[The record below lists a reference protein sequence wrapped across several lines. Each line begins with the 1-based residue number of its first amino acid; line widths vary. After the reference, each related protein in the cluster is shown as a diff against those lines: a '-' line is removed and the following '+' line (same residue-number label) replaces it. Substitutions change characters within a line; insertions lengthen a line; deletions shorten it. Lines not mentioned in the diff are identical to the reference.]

1 MLKKTLK
8 NLSVAGL
15 VFASISSQAADQI
28 NVYSYRQPFL
38 VEPLFEEF
46 TKDTGIKVKVVFAKQ
61 GLAERLERE
70 GRLSPADLVLTTDI
84 SRLMEL
90 VQKDLSQPVD
100 NKVINN
106 AIPAQFR
113 DPDGHWFA
121 LTKRARAIF
130 TTRRKDQ
137 PENITYADLADPKN
151 KGKICTRSGKD
162 AYNVG
167 LVASYVANYGE
178 EATREWL
185 EGFKANLARRP
196 QGNDRAQVR
205 AIQEGVCD
213 IAIGNSYYYGQMLK
227 DEEQRS
233 WAESVYINFPDQQE
247 KGKGTHINV
256 SGMVLTKH
264 APNRESAVKLME
276 FLASDKAQAT
286 YADVNFEYP
295 ISTTVKL
302 NETVASWGT
311 FKEDSLP
318 VYKLAENYSAAQRLL
333 DEVRFDL

>member
-1 MLKKTLK
+1 MFSKTLRS
-8 NLSVAGL
+8 LSVAGL
-15 VFASISSQAADQI
+15 VFASVSAQAAGQV

-38 VEPLFEEF
+38 IEPLFEEF
-46 TKDTGIKVKVVFAKQ
+46 TKDTGIEVNVVFAKQ

-90 VQKDLSQPVD
+90 VEKDLSQQVE
-100 NKVINN
+100 NTEINN
-106 AIPAQFR
+106 FIPAQYR
-113 DPDGHWFA
+113 DPEGHWFA
-121 LTKRARAIF
+121 LTKRARTIF
-130 TTRRKDQ
+130 TTRREGQ
-137 PENITYADLADPKN
+137 PEEITYGDLADPKN

-167 LVASYVANYGE
+167 LVASHVANYGE
-178 EATREWL
+178 ESTREWL
-185 EGFKANLARRP
+185 EGFKENLARRP

-205 AIQEGVCD
+205 AVQEGVCD

-233 WAESVYINFPDQQE
+233 WAESVYINFPDQ

-264 APNRESAVKLME
+264 APNKEGAIKLMA

-286 YADVNFEYP
+286 YAEVNFEYP
-295 ISTTVKL
+295 ISNTVEWD
-302 NETVASWGT
+302 ETVASWGT
-311 FKEDSLP
+311 FKEDDLP
-318 VYKLAENYSAAQRLL
+318 VYKLAENYSTAQRLL

>member
-1 MLKKTLK
+1 MLKKTLQS
-8 NLSVAGL
+8 LSVAGL
-15 VFASISSQAADQI
+15 VFASVTAQAADQI

-38 VEPLFEEF
+38 IEPLFEEF
-46 TKDTGIKVKVVFAKQ
+46 TKETGIKVNVVFAKQ

-90 VQKDLSQPVD
+90 VEKDLSQQVE
-100 NKVINN
+100 NKEINN
-106 AIPAQFR
+106 SIPAQFR
-113 DPDGHWFA
+113 DPEGHWFA
-121 LTKRARAIF
+121 LTKRARVIF
-130 TTRRKDQ
+130 TTRRKDK
-137 PENITYADLADPKN
+137 PEEVTYADLADPKN

-205 AIQEGVCD
+205 AVQEGVCD

-233 WAESVYINFPDQQE
+233 WAESVYINFPDQ
-247 KGKGTHINV
+247 KGKGSHINV
-256 SGMVLTKH
+256 SGMVLTKYS
-264 APNRESAVKLME
+264 PNKESAIQLME
-276 FLASDKAQAT
+276 FLASDKAQST
-286 YADVNFEYP
+286 YAKVNYEYP
-295 ISTTVKL
+295 ISNNV
-302 NETVASWGT
+302 EPDEIVASWGS
-311 FKEDSLP
+311 FKEDDLP
-318 VYKLAENYSAAQRLL
+318 VYKLAENYSMAQRLL
-333 DEVRFDL
+333 DEVHFDL